1 MKLIAAVD
9 KNFAIGNKG
18 KLLVHIPSD
27 LKRFRQMTLNKVVV
41 LGRKTLE
48 TFPQK
53 QPLELRTNIILSKNK
68 DYSVKGAIVVNSKE
82 ELFEKLK
89 EYNTD
94 DIFIIGG
101 ESIYNMMLDYCD
113 EAFITRLDYEYEA
126 DSHIENLDNN
136 KDWEMMEKGEEQTF
150 FDVIF
155 SFDNYVNKCPKE
167 L

>member
-9 KNFAIGNKG
+9 NNFAIGNRG
-18 KLLVHIPSD
+18 KLLLRIPSD
-27 LKRFRQMTLNKVVV
+27 LKRFREMTLNKVVV

-53 QPLELRTNIILSKNK
+53 RPLELRTNIILSRNKN
-68 DYSVKGAIVVNSKE
+68 YNVKGATVVHSKE
-82 ELFEKLK
+82 ELLEKLK

-101 ESIYNMMLDYCD
+101 ESIYKMMLDYCD
-113 EAFITRLDYEYEA
+113 EALITRIDYEYEA
-126 DSHIENLDNN
+126 DTYMEDLDHSNN
-136 KDWEMMEKGEEQTF
+136 WRMTEKGGEQVF
-150 FDVIF
+150 FNVLF
-155 SFDNYVNKCPKE
+155 SFDNYVNRRPKE

>member
-9 KNFAIGNKG
+9 NNFAIGNRG
-18 KLLVHIPSD
+18 KLLLRIPSD
-27 LKRFRQMTLNKVVV
+27 LKRFREMTLNKVVV

-53 QPLELRTNIILSKNK
+53 RPLELRTNIILSRNKN
-68 DYSVKGAIVVNSKE
+68 YNVKGATVVHSKE
-82 ELFEKLK
+82 ELLEKLK

-101 ESIYNMMLDYCD
+101 ESIYKMMLDYCD
-113 EAFITRLDYEYEA
+113 EALITRIDYEYEA
-126 DSHIENLDNN
+126 DTYLEDLDHSNN
-136 KDWEMMEKGEEQTF
+136 WRMTEKGGERVF
-150 FDVIF
+150 FNVLF
-155 SFDNYVNKCPKE
+155 SFDNYVNRRPKE

>member
-9 KNFAIGNKG
+9 NNFAIGNKG
-18 KLLVHIPSD
+18 RLLLSIPSD
-27 LKRFRQMTLNKVVV
+27 LKRFREMTLNKVVV

-53 QPLELRTNIILSKNK
+53 RPLELRTNIILSRNKN
-68 DYSVKGAIVVNSKE
+68 YNVKGATVVHSKE
-82 ELFEKLK
+82 ELLNKLK

-101 ESIYNMMLDYCD
+101 ESIYKMMLDYCD
-113 EAFITRLDYEYEA
+113 EAFITRIDYEYEA
-126 DSHIENLDNN
+126 DSYMEDLDHSNN
-136 KDWEMMEKGEEQTF
+136 WRMTEKGSERVF
-150 FDVIF
+150 FNVLF
-155 SFDNYVNKCPKE
+155 SFDNYVNSKPKE